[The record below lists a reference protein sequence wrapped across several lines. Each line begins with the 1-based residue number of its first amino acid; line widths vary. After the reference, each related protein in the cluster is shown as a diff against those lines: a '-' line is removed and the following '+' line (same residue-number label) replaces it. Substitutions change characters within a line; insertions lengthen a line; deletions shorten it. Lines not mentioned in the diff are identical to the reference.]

1 MKKYNYEGFN
11 PGERLNTKE
20 VYQRLGISD
29 KTWKK
34 NRKDILIELGN
45 IYEYEVEYEGRT
57 TIYHFIKR
65 VGEATQS
72 PRDEAFERAIL
83 TTLYFQP
90 MNTAANVA
98 RIIQK
103 DEEQDIAAMGY
114 ADGTVY
120 EYTKSRMRKWFGNN
134 ENDRGDFEDMEDMK
148 ERKGFIEEKV
158 WCMLDAEY
166 NDYIEMSQ
174 EQIDY
179 FMKSIK
185 DSFKTDTEMEVKLLA
200 DYDAG
205 VISKSELD
213 KALGDLKVAGYAA
226 AKKAF
231 RAKYGKFPIKVPVYK
246 IYESKLPKELRN

>member
-1 MKKYNYEGFN
+1 MKQLKFDAFVED
-11 PGERLNTKE
+11 EKLSTKE
-20 VYQRLGISD
+20 FISKLGISMG
-29 KTWKK
+29 TWKA
-34 NRKDILIELGN
+34 NRKDILIQFGN
-45 IYEYEVEYEGRT
+45 VFEYEVEYEGRST
-57 TIYHFIKR
+57 FYHIIKR
-65 VGEATQS
+65 VNEVPAT
-72 PRDEAFERAIL
+72 RDEAFERAIL

>member
-34 NRKDILIELGN
+34 NRKDILTELSN
-45 IYEYEVEYEGRT
+45 IYEYEIEYEGRT

-103 DEEQDIAAMGY
+103 EREDINSMGY
-114 ADGTVY
+114 ENGTVY
-120 EYTKSRMRKWFGNN
+120 EYTRVRMRKWFGNN

>member
-34 NRKDILIELGN
+34 NRKDILTELSN
-45 IYEYEVEYEGRT
+45 IYEYEIEYEGRT

-72 PRDEAFERAIL
+72 PRDEAFENAIL
-83 TTLYFQP
+83 STLYFQP

-103 DEEQDIAAMGY
+103 EREDINSMGY
-114 ADGTVY
+114 ENGTVY
-120 EYTKSRMRKWFGNN
+120 EYTRVRMRKWFGNN

>member
-1 MKKYNYEGFN
+1 MKQLKFDTFVEG
-11 PGERLNTKE
+11 EKLSTKE
-20 VYQRLGISD
+20 FISKLGISMG
-29 KTWKK
+29 TWKA
-34 NRKDILIELGN
+34 NRKDILIQFGN
-45 IYEYEVEYEGRT
+45 VFEYEIEYEGRST
-57 TIYHFIKR
+57 FYHIIKK
-65 VGEATQS
+65 VGEAPTT
-72 PRDEAFERAIL
+72 RDEAFENAIL
-83 TTLYFQP
+83 STLYFQP

-103 DEEQDIAAMGY
+103 EREDINSMGY
-114 ADGTVY
+114 EDGTVY
-120 EYTKSRMRKWFGNN
+120 EYTRVRMRKWFGNN

-166 NDYIEMSQ
+166 DDYIEMSQ
-174 EQIDY
+174 EQIKFFLDAV
-179 FMKSIK
+179 KS
-185 DSFKTDTEMEVKLLA
+185 SFKTDAEMELKLLS

-213 KALGDLKVAGYAA
+213 KSLGDLKVAGYAA

-231 RAKYGKFPIKVPVYK
+231 RAKYGKYPIKVPVYK

>member
-34 NRKDILIELGN
+34 NRKDILTELSN
-45 IYEYEVEYEGRT
+45 IYEYEIEYEGRT

-72 PRDEAFERAIL
+72 PRDEAFENAIL
-83 TTLYFQP
+83 STLYFQP

-103 DEEQDIAAMGY
+103 EREDINCMGY
-114 ADGTVY
+114 ENGTVY
-120 EYTKSRMRKWFGNN
+120 EYTRVRMRKWFGNN

>member
-34 NRKDILIELGN
+34 NRKDILTELSN
-45 IYEYEVEYEGRT
+45 IYEYEIEYEGRT

-72 PRDEAFERAIL
+72 PRDEAFENAIL
-83 TTLYFQP
+83 STLYFQP

-103 DEEQDIAAMGY
+103 EREDINSMGY
-114 ADGTVY
+114 ENGTVY
-120 EYTKSRMRKWFGNN
+120 EYTRVRMRKWFGNN

-179 FMKSIK
+179 YMKSIK